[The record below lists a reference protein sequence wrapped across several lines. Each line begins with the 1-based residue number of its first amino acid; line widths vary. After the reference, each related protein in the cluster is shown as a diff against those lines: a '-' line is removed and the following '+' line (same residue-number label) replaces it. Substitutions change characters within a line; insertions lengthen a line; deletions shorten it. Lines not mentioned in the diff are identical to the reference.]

1 MQNPTNDTASE
12 TSNEPRRQKIPVRI
26 DGQETVLS
34 TLVAGPEDGPPVVLL
49 HGIPAS
55 AELWREVLPRL
66 AEAGY
71 RAWAPDLPGYG
82 GTRLPHDGD
91 YSVAGAAELIAAWLA
106 GEGTGEGSP
115 GRPVWLVGHDL
126 GGAAAEVLV
135 ARRPELVSRLTLGD
149 TVAEDSWPVTP
160 IRIFRGLARL
170 GLYPPLA
177 ATGLVPNPY
186 AWRELR
192 KGFSNPALCDRPTA
206 ERVFWDTKAKD
217 PEGRRAFARHLAS
230 LDPAQTVEAA
240 PRLAELEIPV
250 LLLWGK
256 DDVFQTWDEV
266 GERLRAL
273 LPDPDVKVVEEAG
286 HFFPLER
293 PKAYVAGL
301 LEWVGDNPPQALR

>member
-1 MQNPTNDTASE
+1 MKSDERDSAAPSD
-12 TSNEPRRQKIPVRI
+12 NEPRRRRIPVRI
-26 DGQETVLS
+26 DAGEAVLS
-34 TLVAGPEDGPPVVLL
+34 ALVAGPEDGLPVVLL

-55 AELWREVLPRL
+55 AELWRGVLPLL

-71 RAWAPDLPGYG
+71 RAWAPDLPGFG
-82 GTRLPHDGD
+82 ETRLPRGGD
-91 YSVAGAAELIAAWLA
+91 HSVAGAAELVAAWLSA
-106 GEGTGEGSP
+106 EDGEGFP

-126 GGAAAEVLV
+126 GGAAAQVLV
-135 ARRPELVSRLTLGD
+135 TRHSELVSRLTLGD

-160 IRIFRGLARL
+160 IRIFRLLARW
-170 GLYPPLA
+170 GLYVPLA

-192 KGFSNPALCDRPTA
+192 RGFSNPAVCDRSTA
-206 ERVFWDTKAKD
+206 ERVFWDSKAKD

-230 LDPAQTVEAA
+230 LDAQQTVEAA
-240 PRLAELEIPV
+240 PRLAELEMPV

-273 LPDPDVKVVEEAG
+273 LPEPDVQVVEGAG

-301 LEWVGDNPPQALR
+301 LEWAGA